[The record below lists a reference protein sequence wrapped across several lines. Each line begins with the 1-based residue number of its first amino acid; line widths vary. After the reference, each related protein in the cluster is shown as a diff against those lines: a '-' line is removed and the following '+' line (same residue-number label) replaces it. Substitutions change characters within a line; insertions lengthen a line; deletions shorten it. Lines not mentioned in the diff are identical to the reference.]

1 MVDYSKAFDTGA
13 LTLKLHVG
21 ADATDNN
28 QISVKIDAMS
38 ADGLG
43 VKNLKVDGADDTNAK
58 NAVETIKEAI
68 QKVFTQRSALGAAQN
83 RLEHTISNLD
93 NVVENTTSAESQI
106 RDTDMATKMV
116 KYSKNNI
123 LAQAGQDFAQAYQNI
138 KAKFKTG
145 RVGLVS
151 KK

>member
-28 QISVKIDAMS
+28 QISV
-38 ADGLG
+38 
-43 VKNLKVDGADDTNAK
+43 KVDGADDTNAK